1 MLSALEGLKQVD
13 AGLAPFV
20 LPATLV
26 ILVALFLVQ
35 SRGTAGVAAFFGP
48 IMLVFF
54 AVNTVLGVDADPAR
68 LDRSSAALSPVP
80 GV

>member
-1 MLSALEGLKQVD
+1 MLSALEGLKQIN
-13 AGLAPFV
+13 AGLTPYV

-26 ILVALFLVQ
+26 ILVGLFLVQ

-54 AVNTVLGVDADPAR
+54 AVNTVLGADADSAR
-68 LDRSSAALSPVP
+68 LDRFSTR
-80 GV
+80 